1 MLFAFVRSRG
11 LDESDANDVVQ
22 DIFVKL
28 LGKIQTYNREK
39 YKFRTWLFAV
49 AHHALIDRA
58 RRLASRNRAVDGW
71 VSTILRST
79 ASDSLKM
86 AEAWVKVHRTKIL
99 DHAIENVR
107 SQTSHRVWACFEQR
121 LLFDRPGA
129 EVARELGLEVGN
141 VFVNAHRVLER
152 IRAIC
157 HEFDEDL
164 IDDDDSGLS
173 GRD

>member
-1 MLFAFVRSRG
+1 
-11 LDESDANDVVQ
+11 
-22 DIFVKL
+22 
-28 LGKIQTYNREK
+28 
-39 YKFRTWLFAV
+39 V
-49 AHHALIDRA
+49 AHPPLGDWVW
-58 RRLASRNRAVDGW
+58 RLPTRNRAVDGW

-164 IDDDDSGLS
+164 IDDDDSGVS